1 MTIENPT
8 APLSS
13 GVTGQT
19 LIPAAYEQ
27 RPVTSRRAGAMS
39 GPAFGSSDAPI
50 GPPSMDAAT
59 LAERRKEGGETADQ
73 RAAAPRPTR
82 P

>member
-8 APLSS
+8 VPLSP

-27 RPVTSRRAGAMS
+27 RPLTSRRAGAMS

-59 LAERRKEGGETADQ
+59 LAERRKEGGETAD
-73 RAAAPRPTR
+73 
-82 P
+82 